1 MTDAKEI
8 FKDPEVASFKVRYQR
23 GALNVTR
30 THVRCDWCGGFGFD
44 CNEAQDIDVC
54 SECQGSGYTTR
65 ESRWE
70 DD

>member
-8 FKDPEVASFKVRYQR
+8 FKDPEVSSFKVRYQR

-30 THVRCDWCGGFGFD
+30 THVRCHWCGGFGFD
-44 CNEAQDIDVC
+44 SDANQDIEIC
-54 SECQGSGYTTR
+54 GECQGSGFTTR